1 MGGFYRLMAV
11 LVREP
16 WLAVVPGAAFVWLW
30 ARTGRRLALAAAVA
44 WLLYLPYE
52 CGMKWRILC
61 AGECNIR
68 VDRLALYPALV
79 VLSVLAAVSGA
90 RTLGPTMAACL
101 RLGRPGR
108 PPPVLALAA
117 RWGPGRSTAA
127 RLRRGAHGTRSAP
140 PARSRAAGPA
150 EGVHP

>member
-30 ARTGRRLALAAAVA
+30 ARTGRRLALATAVA
-44 WLLYLPYE
+44 WLLYPPYE
-52 CGMKWRILC
+52 CGMKWRVLC
-61 AGECNIR
+61 AGECSIR
-68 VDRLALYPALV
+68 VDLLALYPGTGG
-79 VLSVLAAVSGA
+79 AVGPRGRVGRADA
-90 RTLGPTMAACL
+90 RPNNGGVPPAGPPGPSPARASI
-101 RLGRPGR
+101 GRPTG
-108 PPPVLALAA
+108 A
-117 RWGPGRSTAA
+117 GRSTAA

-140 PARSRAAGPA
+140 PARSRAAGPT